1 MKRLFLIAALVLI
14 PWQALAVELDAD
26 SNGYQDLD
34 KGGTNAATEQDP
46 TVDTSAEIQAIIGAG
61 VYEPSLDNPATTGF
75 VLSSTDAG
83 VRSWVAVPTA
93 ASLAVDDLITLS
105 GVAEG
110 AVNLGAFT
118 GSTITDNQ
126 TVKAAIQAL
135 ETFAETLGGGV
146 DFTAYD
152 GVTWGTA
159 AGGSQ
164 VHTFD
169 TGAGTDPTMTVSDTD
184 FTFNKPVIAS
194 SFSAPGTASGGQYI
208 YFLEDTDNGT
218 NYLGWGIY
226 GDVSASRIHIPPLAD
241 PTAGQV
247 MAFAVPGNQTMG
259 DGTTKIASVGTWITP
274 LLNVVEDTTP
284 QLGGN
289 LDLNTNEITVK
300 DADWLPIEWAEDGST
315 APAAAAAIT
324 GTTRKVGRAFD
335 GAANEDVTFIWRV
348 PTDFTGTTVTAR
360 VTGVVSGATAPANTE
375 VVAFSVALACYANSE
390 ASTLAV
396 GTAQTTSLTADA
408 TYAQYDNLDTAYSSA
423 ITPAGSIAAGEECA
437 AAVIRLATTTDTYA
451 QDFTVTGVEFKYS
464 RALSND

>member
-110 AVNLGAFT
+110 AANLGAFT
-118 GSTITDNQ
+118 GSTIADNQ

-169 TGAGTDPTMTVSDTD
+169 TGAGTDPAFTVNDTD
-184 FTFNKPVIAS
+184 FTFNKPLV
-194 SFSAPGTASGGQYI
+194 ASG
-208 YFLEDTDNGT
+208 FTSN
-218 NYLGWGIY
+218 
-226 GDVSASRIHIPPLAD
+226 AAD
-241 PTAGQV
+241 GEHYYEA
-247 MAFAVPGNQTMG
+247 
-259 DGTTKIASVGTWITP
+259 I
-274 LLNVVEDTTP
+274 
-284 QLGGN
+284 
-289 LDLNTNEITVK
+289 NT
-300 DADWLPIEWAEDGST
+300 
-315 APAAAAAIT
+315 AAIT
-324 GTTRKVGRAFD
+324 ATATAGRVSYYNGFHSIADGTDWNDYLLNRERIDTLSEFETVLFVINTIRDIDAT
-335 GAANEDVTFIWRV
+335 GAVTFTGQSATRAKTLSDAADTIV
-348 PTDFTGTTVTAR
+348 EKSGSYTDATGTYQTS
-360 VTGVVSGATAPANTE
+360 GVVGGRLGEIIKTASATLTAYETNGTVISNYGETDDADLILTGNDVDTLPGHSFVYNIVAAMATNDTCFKAAADNLLNFEGTSGADNGCICNAAPSLGDKLT
-375 VVAFSVALACYANSE
+375 CYALTTG
-390 ASTLAV
+390 ASAADWFCE
-396 GTAQTTSLTADA
+396 GTRGTW
-408 TYAQYDNLDTAYSSA
+408 
-423 ITPAGSIAAGEECA
+423 
-437 AAVIRLATTTDTYA
+437 AAVADN
-451 QDFTVTGVEFKYS
+451 TG
-464 RALSND
+464 DCPD

>member
-14 PWQALAVELDAD
+14 PRQALAVELDAD

-46 TVDTSAEIQAIIGAG
+46 TVDPSAEIQAVIGAG
-61 VYEPSLDNPATTGF
+61 VYVADGGNAGTATALATNGGNC
-75 VLSSTDAG
+75 DAG
-83 VRSWVAVPTA
+83 SYALGVDASGASEGCTAAPTA

-110 AVNLGAFT
+110 AANLGAFT
-118 GSTITDNQ
+118 GSTIADNQ
-126 TVKAAIQAL
+126 TIKAALQAL

-152 GVTWGTA
+152 DITWGDA

-164 VHTFD
+164 THTFD
-169 TGAGTDPTMTVSDTD
+169 TGAGTDPAFTVSDTD

-241 PTAGQV
+241 PAAGQV

-259 DGTTKIASVGTWITP
+259 DGTIKSVSVGTWIYPGASQTP
-274 LLNVVEDTTP
+274 TIADPDAWTMSGIGMYSGQWIGTAAGTGVLPAIAAGMNFTAKARGAYAVTLEPNGTELIWLNGTSCGAGVNIVSD
-284 QLGGN
+284 
-289 LDLNTNEITVK
+289 
-300 DADWLPIEWAEDGST
+300 
-315 APAAAAAIT
+315 
-324 GTTRKVGRAFD
+324 GTT
-335 GAANEDVTFIWRV
+335 
-348 PTDFTGTTVTAR
+348 
-360 VTGVVSGATAPANTE
+360 GATA
-375 VVAFSVALACYANSE
+375 VCS
-390 ASTLAV
+390 
-396 GTAQTTSLTADA
+396 
-408 TYAQYDNLDTAYSSA
+408 YS
-423 ITPAGSIAAGEECA
+423 AAGEWDCDA
-437 AAVIRLATTTDTYA
+437 YLFAC
-451 QDFTVTGVEFKYS
+451 GS
-464 RALSND
+464 

>member
-1 MKRLFLIAALVLI
+1 MKKIILLACSLLLSSNAMATDITSFPAL
-14 PWQALAVELDAD
+14 
-26 SNGYQDLD
+26 
-34 KGGTNAATEQDP
+34 GTPAAATDGIVCYDSSSAAGSRATVTLFDNTATNYLNGQGGWSVPAGDGLGSAAAADVVALWTTCTGYLKSDGTCDTP
-46 TVDTSAEIQAIIGAG
+46 AGGVDTSGTPVQYDMAR
-61 VYEPSLDNPATTGF
+61 F
-75 VLSSTDAG
+75 TDADTLEG
-83 VRSWVAVPTA
+83 ISYAEFFA
-93 ASLAVDDLITLS
+93 LHDDI
-105 GVAEG
+105 
-110 AVNLGAFT
+110 
-118 GSTITDNQ
+118 
-126 TVKAAIQAL
+126 
-135 ETFAETLGGGV
+135 
-146 DFTAYD
+146 
-152 GVTWGTA
+152 TWGAA

>member
-14 PWQALAVELDAD
+14 PRQALAVELDAD

-61 VYEPSLDNPATTGF
+61 VYEPALGNPATTGF

-83 VRSWVAVPTA
+83 VRSWVAIPTA

-110 AVNLGAFT
+110 AANLGAFT
-118 GSTITDNQ
+118 GSTIADNQ
-126 TVKAAIQAL
+126 TVKAALQAL
-135 ETFAETLGGGV
+135 ETFVETLGGGV

-152 GVTWGTA
+152 DITWGAA

-169 TGAGTDPTMTVSDTD
+169 TGAGTDPAFTVSDTD
-184 FTFNKPVIAS
+184 FTFNKPLVAS

-259 DGTTKIASVGTWITP
+259 DGTTKIASVGTWIYPGASQTP
-274 LLNVVEDTTP
+274 TIADPDAWTMSGIGMYSGQWIGTAAGTGVLPAIAAGMNFTAKARGAYAVTLEPNGTELIWLNGTSCGAGVNIVSD
-284 QLGGN
+284 
-289 LDLNTNEITVK
+289 
-300 DADWLPIEWAEDGST
+300 
-315 APAAAAAIT
+315 
-324 GTTRKVGRAFD
+324 GTT
-335 GAANEDVTFIWRV
+335 
-348 PTDFTGTTVTAR
+348 
-360 VTGVVSGATAPANTE
+360 GATA
-375 VVAFSVALACYANSE
+375 VCS
-390 ASTLAV
+390 
-396 GTAQTTSLTADA
+396 
-408 TYAQYDNLDTAYSSA
+408 YS
-423 ITPAGSIAAGEECA
+423 AAGEWDCDA
-437 AAVIRLATTTDTYA
+437 YLFAC
-451 QDFTVTGVEFKYS
+451 GS
-464 RALSND
+464 